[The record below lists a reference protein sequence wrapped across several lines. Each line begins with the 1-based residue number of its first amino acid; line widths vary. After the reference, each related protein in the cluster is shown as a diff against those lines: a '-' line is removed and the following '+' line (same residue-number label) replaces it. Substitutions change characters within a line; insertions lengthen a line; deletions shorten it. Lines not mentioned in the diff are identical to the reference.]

1 MGNQDMVRLV
11 LCRLEFDFMNF
22 LLQEHEQNL
31 NRFLLVLGM
40 HNIILF
46 KLVTLA
52 TLSLSFRTLM
62 LHNVYHEFYGGSNI
76 IVGVFIQV
84 AQKFQT

>member
-31 NRFLLVLGM
+31 NRFLLVLEM

-52 TLSLSFRTLM
+52 TLSLSFSTLM

-84 AQKFQT
+84 AQKLQT

>member
-1 MGNQDMVRLV
+1 MGNQEVVRLV
-11 LCRLEFDFMNF
+11 LRRLEFDFMNF

-31 NRFLLVLGM
+31 NRLLLVLEIC
-40 HNIILF
+40 NTILF

-52 TLSLSFRTLM
+52 ILSLSFSTWM
-62 LHNVYHEFYGGSNI
+62 SHNLYHEFYGGSNI

>member
-31 NRFLLVLGM
+31 NRFLLVLEM

-46 KLVTLA
+46 KFVTLA
-52 TLSLSFRTLM
+52 TLSLSFSTLM
-62 LHNVYHEFYGGSNI
+62 LHNVYNEFYSGSNI

-84 AQKFQT
+84 AQKLQT